1 MVTRSNRSATAAD
14 RFEAWKQSKLV
25 DIKIVKQSL
34 EYCYRLAKRG
44 RSSGLIVHFMDSFEI
59 ADQVLSN
66 LRYRDLEVSDY
77 NGGELI
83 FSNGATIKIFTI
95 ENKTMVKHM
104 LGIDAEVVMADD
116 GDPRA
121 DKAEKV
127 LNF

>member
-1 MVTRSNRSATAAD
+1 MVTRSGRPSAINR
-14 RFEAWKQSKLV
+14 FQAWKESKLV
-25 DIKIVKQSL
+25 DIRIVKQSL

-44 RSSGLIVHFMDSFEI
+44 RSSGLIIPLIDSFET

-66 LRYRDLEVSDY
+66 LRYRDLVCSDY
-77 NGGELI
+77 
-83 FSNGATIKIFTI
+83 SNGEITFTNGAKIKIFTLDQ
-95 ENKTMVKHM
+95 KTMVKQM
-104 LGIDAEVVMADD
+104 LGLDAEVVMADD